1 MFILIPL
8 LLSVVVFQEPALD
21 QVGGH
26 GQSSYEYVG
35 CHVVDE
41 NPKDAQ
47 RFLKRF
53 APKHNVV
60 MDPKGEV
67 AALYELPGMPTSF
80 IIDGAGKVVY
90 RHLGFKE
97 KDIDIIRQHLMT
109 LLEVSADEN

>member
-41 NPKDAQ
+41 NPKDG
-47 RFLKRF
+47 
-53 APKHNVV
+53 NVAFGPLGV
-60 MDPKGEV
+60 KTPVIFFKQVSD
-67 AALYELPGMPTSF
+67 
-80 IIDGAGKVVY
+80 DGTVGSITTAKPC
-90 RHLGFKE
+90 
-97 KDIDIIRQHLMT
+97 
-109 LLEVSADEN
+109 